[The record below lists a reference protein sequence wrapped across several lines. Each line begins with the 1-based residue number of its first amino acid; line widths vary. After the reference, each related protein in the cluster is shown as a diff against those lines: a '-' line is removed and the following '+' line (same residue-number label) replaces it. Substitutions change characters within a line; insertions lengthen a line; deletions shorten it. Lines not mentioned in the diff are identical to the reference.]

1 VRVSESRTQSPFV
14 RAVEWVTS
22 PLRRMIA
29 SDRPID
35 AFALVH
41 MTSAAGDALLTVALA
56 DSIFFSLPVGEAR
69 PKVALYLAL
78 TMAPL
83 AVAAPL
89 LVPLL
94 DRAGARRAVS
104 AGAGLGRATTAAFAA
119 GHVSSLY
126 LFPAVFVVLVLSKV
140 HAVAKNGLVAAYVE
154 GSETLIAANAQLG
167 RVAAVSVVLVA
178 GPGVLALKLGSAE
191 LVLWLSALV
200 YLGSTLLNLRLPK
213 PRSDHVPQIVPS
225 EDESLA
231 RGRVPSLTTA
241 AAGTACLRAAQGFLL
256 FLMAFSLRTAGK
268 PPYWLG
274 SLIFAGILGA
284 YVGDV
289 LGPRLRPGLRGES
302 VVLGSLLLA
311 GAAALF
317 ALSAYSLPSLILFS
331 FLAGGATE
339 LGKLAFQ
346 SLMQRETPGGV
357 TGRVFVRYEVV
368 FQLAWVAGALLP
380 AMLSIPFRGGVI
392 LLAVF
397 YLGVG
402 GTFLARTQ
410 LEAHRHVD

>member
-402 GTFLARTQ
+402 GTFLARAQ